1 MGPFGLYDKLQ
12 SYLQFSGVS
21 GYFWYYSAGEKGQTG
36 GAVLYLL
43 ASSDG
48 ALYIINLIIAAPRN
62 SLQLSVKKSPQ
73 AKSAYVTL
81 THAS

>member
-1 MGPFGLYDKLQ
+1 MVLMTNCSRISNFPAFLAIFGIIALEK
-12 SYLQFSGVS
+12 
-21 GYFWYYSAGEKGQTG
+21 KGQTG

-62 SLQLSVKKSPQ
+62 SLQLSVKKDHCGLNLP
-73 AKSAYVTL
+73 TL
-81 THAS
+81 L